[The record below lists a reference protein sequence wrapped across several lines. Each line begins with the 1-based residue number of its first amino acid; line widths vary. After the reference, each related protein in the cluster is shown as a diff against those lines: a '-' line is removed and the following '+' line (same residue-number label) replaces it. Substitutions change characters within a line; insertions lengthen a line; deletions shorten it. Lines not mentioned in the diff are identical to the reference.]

1 MRTEDF
7 KEFIKTAKKFRKA
20 NSSLSYEDNILFE
33 GNKLT
38 TFGTKTDEFIF
49 TTMDADHTFEKP
61 FILPFLDLEKI
72 INKIKD
78 SSISFEIKENKVDV
92 ITENGTFTFITDD
105 PKDYKRIN
113 HKEQFYCDLDSNSKY
128 LLGKAVN
135 YTKKDLLVPYTN
147 YTNYVLFT
155 KSHIVATTS
164 HKICFY
170 EQEKDVNQDIH
181 IISDVAKHLTGVKE
195 DVQLYLGEDKYIV
208 AKYSGV
214 SLYFKDSDH
223 KFPNWESVIPQNNNI
238 KVEVSTDK
246 LVQALESSSIVM
258 PFNNR
263 VGISVKD
270 NGIKVFTENIEYN
283 KSFSQEVKAI
293 TDGDIEIYF
302 NCTHLL
308 ESIKTEKTKNTVLT
322 FSNPNKGFIL
332 NNCVLIMPML

>member
-20 NSSLSYEDNILFE
+20 NSSLSYENNILFE

-38 TFGTKTDEFIF
+38 AFGTKTDDLVF
-49 TTMDADHTFEKP
+49 TTMDIDQAFSEP
-61 FILPFLDLEKI
+61 FTLPFNDLEKI

-92 ITENGTFTFITDD
+92 VTENGTFTFITDD
-105 PKDYKRIN
+105 PEDYKRIN
-113 HKEQFYCDLDSNSKY
+113 HNEQFFCDLDSNSKY

-135 YTKKDLLVPYTN
+135 YTKKDFRVPYMN
-147 YTNYVLFT
+147 YILFT

-181 IISDVAKHLTGVKE
+181 IISDVAQHLSGVKE

-223 KFPNWESVIPQNNNI
+223 KFPNWESIIPQNNNI

-302 NCTHLL
+302 DCTLL
-308 ESIKTEKTKNTVLT
+308 LDTIKTEKTKNTVLS
-322 FSNPNKGFIL
+322 FSDKSRAFLL